1 MKINSCNGQP
11 FWISVATYTYS
22 VYKQANCVLL
32 RGGGDGRGPFDINIL
47 FHTLPRKQLT
57 AHNALSVFPQPIWGR
72 AHITQLRIEGGG
84 SFQTNDYSIT

>member
-22 VYKQANCVLL
+22 VYIQANCVLL

-47 FHTLPRKQLT
+47 FHTLPRKQWT
-57 AHNALSVFPQPIWGR
+57 AHNALIVFPQPIWGR
-72 AHITQLRIEGGG
+72 AHIT
-84 SFQTNDYSIT
+84 